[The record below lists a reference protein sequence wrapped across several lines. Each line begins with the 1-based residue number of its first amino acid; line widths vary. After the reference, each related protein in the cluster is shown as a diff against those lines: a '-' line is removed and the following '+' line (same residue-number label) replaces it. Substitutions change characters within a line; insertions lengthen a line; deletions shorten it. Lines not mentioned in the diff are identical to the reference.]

1 MIWLETDKNEEC
13 VTKIKKVVQM
23 YISCFFS
30 DQRAT
35 SVISGVIHG
44 SYCLVASVLIYE
56 NRCNKI
62 DSLYKTLINTLR
74 LSS

>member
-1 MIWLETDKNEEC
+1 MIWLESDKNEEC

-35 SVISGVIHG
+35 PVISGVIHG

>member
-1 MIWLETDKNEEC
+1 MIWLESDKNEEC

-35 SVISGVIHG
+35 PVISGVIHG
-44 SYCLVASVLIYE
+44 SYCLVVSVLIYE
-56 NRCNKI
+56 NSCNKI
-62 DSLYKTLINTLR
+62 DL
-74 LSS
+74 